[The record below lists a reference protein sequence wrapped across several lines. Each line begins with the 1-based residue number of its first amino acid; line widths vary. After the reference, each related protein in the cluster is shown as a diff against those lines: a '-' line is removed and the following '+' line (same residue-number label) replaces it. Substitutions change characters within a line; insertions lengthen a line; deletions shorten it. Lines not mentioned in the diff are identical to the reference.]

1 VLRLPAP
8 TGPGLP
14 VPSLQQAS
22 LVGWYDFTAIPGTAG
37 NSVIVGH
44 VDTVSGPGVFYNLY
58 LLRPGDAIFVTLG
71 TPARRERYTVTWV
84 REVPKSK
91 FPGQAVF
98 GLTQKRQLRLITCG
112 GNFDYQ
118 TRHYLDNI
126 IVGARLAPVRHQAL
140 R

>member
-1 VLRLPAP
+1 
-8 TGPGLP
+8 
-14 VPSLQQAS
+14 
-22 LVGWYDFTAIPGTAG
+22 VGWYDFTAIPGTAG